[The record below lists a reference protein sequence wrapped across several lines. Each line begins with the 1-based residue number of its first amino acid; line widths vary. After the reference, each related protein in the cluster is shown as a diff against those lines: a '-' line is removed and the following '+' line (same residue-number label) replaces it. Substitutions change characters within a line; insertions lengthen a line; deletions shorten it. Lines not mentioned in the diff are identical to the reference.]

1 MTFRYVTV
9 FVADVGRTLAFWEAA
24 FGLRPAFVHESGHY
38 AELATGET
46 KLAFSAHPLAREIV
60 ASDYTAGA
68 ADRPPL
74 GFEIGL
80 RIDDARAAYDRALTA
95 GGQAHREPA
104 QMPWGQTIAY
114 VRDPDGTL
122 VVLVEGD

>member
-1 MTFRYVTV
+1 MKFRYLTV
-9 FVADVGRTLAFWEAA
+9 FVDDVARTLAFYEAA
-24 FGLRPAFVHESGHY
+24 LGLRASFIHDTGHY
-38 AELATGET
+38 AELDTGGT
-46 KLAFSAHPLAREIV
+46 KLAFSAHALARAVVGGE
-60 ASDYTAGA
+60 YRA
-68 ADRPPL
+68 AAPTEPPL

-80 RIDDARAAYDRALTA
+80 QVDDARAAYDRAVA
-95 GGQAHREPA
+95 VGAAPHREPA